1 MKGKKNG
8 PMCWLPA
15 AGTDR
20 IIYMC
25 MASVVKYLKWD
36 ITEREK
42 FDMALRQEE
51 YIKFG
56 M

>member
-1 MKGKKNG
+1 
-8 PMCWLPA
+8 MCWLPA

-25 MASVVKYLKWD
+25 MASVVKYLKWN
-36 ITEREK
+36 ITQREI
-42 FDMALRQEE
+42 FDSKLSPCGLMVLRQEE